1 MPFRFRPPTLD
12 DAPLLLRWR
21 TDPAITRF
29 MYTDIDDPNEERQRA
44 WLETMARRAD
54 FRHFVIEHAGR
65 PIGYLSYSDI
75 DRVHR
80 RCSSGSYIG
89 DRSAGGTVAGLLNT
103 FILDYCFYGLGM
115 HKIVNSFMAGNDA
128 VIRIQRLLKFREVG
142 VLRDHI
148 VKYGRFHDVTL
159 FEMTR
164 EEWESLHH
172 PFPRDHTLAAFETVE
187 SDWVTAQTHLGDQ
200 SSPAAVDFGPA
211 NGA

>member
-12 DAPLLLRWR
+12 DAGLLLRWR
-21 TDPAITRF
+21 TDPAVTRF
-29 MYTDIDDPNEERQRA
+29 MYTDLEHADEDRQRA
-44 WLETMARRAD
+44 WLAAAAGRAD
-54 FRHFVIEHAGR
+54 FCHFVIEHGGR

-103 FILDYCFYGLGM
+103 FILDYCFHGLGM

-148 VKYGRFHDVTL
+148 FKYGRFHDVTL

-164 EEWESLHH
+164 DEWEAMRHS
-172 PFPRDHTLAAFETVE
+172 FTRDHTLAAF
-187 SDWVTAQTHLGDQ
+187 GIQ
-200 SSPAAVDFGPA
+200 SSPGAADFGPA
-211 NGA
+211 SGA

>member
-12 DAPLLLRWR
+12 DAGLLLRWR
-21 TDPAITRF
+21 TDPAVTRF
-29 MYTDIDDPNEERQRA
+29 MYTDLEHADEDRQRA
-44 WLETMARRAD
+44 WLAAAAGRTD
-54 FRHFVIEHAGR
+54 FCHFVIEHGGR

-142 VLRDHI
+142 VLRGHI
-148 VKYGRFHDVTL
+148 FKYGRFHDVTL

-164 EEWESLHH
+164 DEWEAMRH
-172 PFPRDHTLAAFETVE
+172 PFTREHTLAAFG
-187 SDWVTAQTHLGDQ
+187 LQ
-200 SSPAAVDFGPA
+200 SSPGDTDFGPA
-211 NGA
+211 SGA